1 MVPHET
7 LETKILELLGFE
19 TGEQGIVTVVGV
31 PDRSKGELLVLL
43 TTRDLSRNEL
53 RKRLLA
59 AGVPIL
65 WIPKVVKRIE
75 KIPILGTGKVDLS
88 KCQQLA
94 MSGDVSRMVSHCR
107 AHSCANDCP
116 KLPANLTLRVAASC
130 SGVRRPQDLKSFKQ
144 LPSSPHQK
152 TCSARR
158 THTRTALRGHS
169 TNLMAIARETRHLP

>member
-1 MVPHET
+1 
-7 LETKILELLGFE
+7 
-19 TGEQGIVTVVGV
+19 VGV

-88 KCQQLA
+88 KCRQLA
-94 MSGDVSRMVSHCR
+94 MER
-107 AHSCANDCP
+107 
-116 KLPANLTLRVAASC
+116 
-130 SGVRRPQDLKSFKQ
+130 
-144 LPSSPHQK
+144 
-152 TCSARR
+152 
-158 THTRTALRGHS
+158 
-169 TNLMAIARETRHLP
+169 